1 MAMEKDYSFKY
12 IGENYLSVLLDL
24 AEIPEDMRTD
34 TFEDVTSELGNLD
47 TMRLRPDLIIKNS
60 KLVIM
65 MEYESSYVDTS
76 TKKRFHAYV
85 TLYDYYKNH
94 ENLDIYFFV
103 ITSKEKSK
111 IASYRIDDIDEF
123 RFKIINIRDLDFEKI
138 INNTK
143 SKIKNNEEF
152 MAEDSVKLALTSLMP
167 KTKEKNINQ
176 FYYLSDIS
184 KEMKFENIES
194 KKSFLSLILVLSNI
208 FFEKDDNFRKDLQSD
223 IMNKID
229 CFTERIEEVRDE
241 VSEEKDIQYSI
252 KFLEKGFPIEDVSEI
267 VDLPVE
273 KLESEYEKFKI
284 KSNHKYF
291 F

>member
-1 MAMEKDYSFKY
+1 
-12 IGENYLSVLLDL
+12 
-24 AEIPEDMRTD
+24 
-34 TFEDVTSELGNLD
+34 
-47 TMRLRPDLIIKNS
+47 
-60 KLVIM
+60 
-65 MEYESSYVDTS
+65 
-76 TKKRFHAYV
+76 
-85 TLYDYYKNH
+85 
-94 ENLDIYFFV
+94 
-103 ITSKEKSK
+103 
-111 IASYRIDDIDEF
+111 
-123 RFKIINIRDLDFEKI
+123 
-138 INNTK
+138 
-143 SKIKNNEEF
+143 
-152 MAEDSVKLALTSLMP
+152 MP

>member
-123 RFKIINIRDLDFEKI
+123 RFKIINIRDLDFGKI

-194 KKSFLSLILVLSNI
+194 KKSFLSLILVLSNV

-229 CFTERIEEVRDE
+229 CFTERIEEVREETSIDYSMKCLE
-241 VSEEKDIQYSI
+241 EGIPIDKVSK
-252 KFLEKGFPIEDVSEI
+252 I
-267 VDLPVE
+267 VGLPVE
-273 KLESEYEKFKI
+273 KLESEYDKYKI
-284 KSNHKYF
+284 KSKE
-291 F
+291 

>member
-123 RFKIINIRDLDFEKI
+123 RFKIINIRDLDFGKI

-229 CFTERIEEVRDE
+229 CFTERIEEVKRDVTIN
-241 VSEEKDIQYSI
+241 VSEKKDIQYGI

-267 VDLPVE
+267 VGLPVE
-273 KLESEYEKFKI
+273 KLEYEYEKFKI
-284 KSNHKYF
+284 KSNQ
-291 F
+291 